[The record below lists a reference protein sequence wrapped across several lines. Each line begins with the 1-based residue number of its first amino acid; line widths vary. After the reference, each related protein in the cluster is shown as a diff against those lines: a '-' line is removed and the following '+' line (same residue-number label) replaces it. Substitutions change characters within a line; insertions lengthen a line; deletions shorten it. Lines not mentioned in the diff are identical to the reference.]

1 MKLWL
6 RTNGW
11 DRLARELDLWG
22 AARAVASFWWRDDDA
37 VQPTPQLDEL
47 LGRAG
52 RVPLALSVIPAKA
65 TEALAGRLRGEAT
78 VCVLQHGWRHESH
91 VERRVDEYPAH
102 RPAAEVAAELSA
114 GRRRLGSL
122 FGEQSIPVFV
132 PPAHAFHTG
141 FLPLLRRSGLAA
153 ISRKGARPS
162 RLAAEGLVQANVHV
176 APIRWGDPASFDDD
190 RYLGQFID
198 HLRRRRRGRCDAEEP
213 TGLLTH
219 HLDQRSQSFEFISRL
234 AALVSDHPSA
244 CWVDPRGVFGAP
256 ALAGLDAAR

>member
-162 RLAAEGLVQANVHV
+162 RPRVWSRPTSTSRRSGGAIRRPSTTTATSGSSSTTFAGVAVVAATPRSL
-176 APIRWGDPASFDDD
+176 PA
-190 RYLGQFID
+190 
-198 HLRRRRRGRCDAEEP
+198 C
-213 TGLLTH
+213 
-219 HLDQRSQSFEFISRL
+219 
-234 AALVSDHPSA
+234 
-244 CWVDPRGVFGAP
+244 
-256 ALAGLDAAR
+256 